1 MLLFRKIKKQI
12 QQSIQQ
18 GHDALICT
26 PEHLMHQCIKRCPQG
41 IRKISVAIPHW
52 NRGALIHRPL
62 WNIVNDE
69 RIEEIIIIDDGSS
82 EEEFSLLVKNVARYD
97 RRKVVEI
104 HRREE
109 NKGVQFTKIECVEKI
124 RGAWMIL
131 LDSDNTLFPSYL
143 DVVVALKELDKKSLY
158 CPDWAFPYFWF
169 RQVAGQKIDFQK
181 ACSLIQQGTLQ
192 KISLLNDGN
201 YFFNKATYLTQLSS
215 LKQIQHDVA
224 DVMLANYYW
233 LSQGGSLTV
242 MRGARYLH
250 RIDDSS
256 FWMRTS
262 QESKKRVMT
271 IFDRFK
277 KNLPWDEVFEK
288 TIKFS

>member
-1 MLLFRKIKKQI
+1 MFFHREVKKKI

-18 GHDALICT
+18 GYDTLICT
-26 PEHLMHQCIKRCPQG
+26 PERLMHQSIKRCPEG
-41 IRKISVAIPHW
+41 SRKVSVAIPHW

-69 RIEEIIIIDDGSS
+69 RIEEIVIVDDGSS

-97 RRKVVEI
+97 RRKVVTI

-109 NKGVQFTKIECVEKI
+109 NKGVQFTKVECVEKI
-124 RGAWMIL
+124 CGAWMIL

-143 DVVVALKELDKKSLY
+143 DAVVALQHLDEKSLY

-181 ACSLIQQGTLQ
+181 ACYLIQQGTLQ

-201 YFFNKATYLTQLSS
+201 YFFHKATYLAQLLP

-224 DVMLANYYW
+224 DVMLANYRW

-242 MRGARYLH
+242 MQQARYLH

-262 QESKKRVMT
+262 QESRRRVMS

-277 KNLPWDEVFEK
+277 NNLPWDGPFAS
-288 TIKFS
+288 TII